1 MVATP
6 PNAQTPLEPHTTL
19 VAHHPVLRCSL
30 NLKPLAVDEELHA
43 DRVHRVVRSEG
54 NKLIAEFAAI
64 DARMLRVSVNS
75 FFEMA
80 VLATRTLDEL

>member
-1 MVATP
+1 MTETTKALGFKYSLSLEY
-6 PNAQTPLEPHTTL
+6 PNQEYSQHVSNA
-19 VAHHPVLRCSL
+19 
-30 NLKPLAVDEELHA
+30 LAVDEELHA